1 MKPFISIVVPI
12 YNVEEF
18 LDECIES
25 IVGQSFKDFE
35 LILVDDGSPDNCPAM
50 CDAWA
55 GKDSRIKVIHKE
67 NGGVSSARNIALEQ
81 VQGEWIWFIDSDDT
95 IEPQALSELA
105 SLAQKQPD
113 IIIFNK
119 ESNEEYKKDNRFFD
133 EYYFTYRFGFEAWNK
148 LYKASIIQENHLKF
162 DTQETIGEDLLFNIT
177 YYQFAEK
184 YLFSDLTLYN
194 YRVRED
200 SAMGASDSERLQK
213 QLRVYS
219 KIYDIYQSKLEQRIL
234 AQLFI
239 MHLISGINQMS
250 KADLNRDE
258 NYRLLQS
265 SLEKYAFS
273 KQSFQEAVDRFLES
287 ENASVAGRMRM
298 KLFFGLLPKSAKA
311 ACAVMK

>member
-1 MKPFISIVVPI
+1 MNPLVSIIVPV
-12 YNVEEF
+12 YKVESY
-18 LDECIES
+18 LDDCIKS
-25 IVGQSFKDFE
+25 IIGQSFKEFE
-35 LILVDDGSPDNCPAM
+35 LILIDDGSPDNCPAM

-55 GKDSRIKVIHKE
+55 QKDSRIKVIHKE
-67 NGGVSSARNIALEQ
+67 NGGVSSARNVALEQ

-119 ESNEEYKKDNRFFD
+119 QINEEYLKDSNFFD
-133 EYYFTYRFGFEAWNK
+133 EYYFKYRFGFEAWNK
-148 LYKASIIQENHLKF
+148 LYKASIIKENHLKF

-200 SAMGASDSERLQK
+200 SAMGASDHERLQK
-213 QLRVYS
+213 QLRVFS
-219 KIYDIYQSKLEQRIL
+219 KIYDLYQDMLDETIL

-239 MHLISGINQMS
+239 MHLISGINQS
-250 KADLNRDE
+250 DKADLKNGE
-258 NYRLLQS
+258 TYSLVQS
-265 SLEKYAFS
+265 QLKKYAFN
-273 KQSFQEAVDRFLES
+273 KKAFQKAIHNFLQC
-287 ENASVAGRMRM
+287 ENASAAGKMRI
-298 KLFFGLLPKSAKA
+298 KLFFALLNKNVEA
-311 ACAVMK
+311 AFAVI